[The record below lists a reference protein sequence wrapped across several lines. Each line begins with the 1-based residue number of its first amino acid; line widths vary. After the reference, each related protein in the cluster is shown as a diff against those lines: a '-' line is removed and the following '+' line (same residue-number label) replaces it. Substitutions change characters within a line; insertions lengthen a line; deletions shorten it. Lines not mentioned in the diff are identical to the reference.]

1 MEISVNTPGPHYIDG
16 YVEVQGLNFPTIRR
30 IFPRQPDGQAMAE
43 PLVVSI
49 DLSDI
54 RLV

>member
-1 MEISVNTPGPHYIDG
+1 VEISVNTPGPHYIDG
-16 YVEVQGLNFPTIRR
+16 YVEVQGLNIPTIRR
-30 IFPRQPDGQAMAE
+30 IFPRQSYGQAMAE